1 MGLRRGGRE
10 EENENKKQVGS
21 HRPVPHDFSGQRS
34 SYCMSQTMTSL
45 RDLEGVP
52 RSSSLS
58 ASPPSL
64 LCIRDVNTTHQNIE
78 ILVKGYSP
86 FGWPQQ
92 RNGFL
97 QSPTDEYSVA

>member
-1 MGLRRGGRE
+1 MISVTTIKLCLRA
-10 EENENKKQVGS
+10 
-21 HRPVPHDFSGQRS
+21 
-34 SYCMSQTMTSL
+34 MTSL
-45 RDLEGVP
+45 KDLEGLP
-52 RSSSLS
+52 GSSSLS

-64 LCIRDVNTTHQNIE
+64 LLCIRDVNTTHQDIE